1 MVEGEAVRV
10 GVVGVQS
17 RLSIIDAYVRKLIA
31 CCKEMGVNIP
41 EVGRHVERST
51 EFVIRSRRD
60 VRGAR
65 EFTADSGSA

>member
-31 CCKEMGVNIP
+31 CCKEMGVNVP

-51 EFVIRSRRD
+51 EFVIRSRD